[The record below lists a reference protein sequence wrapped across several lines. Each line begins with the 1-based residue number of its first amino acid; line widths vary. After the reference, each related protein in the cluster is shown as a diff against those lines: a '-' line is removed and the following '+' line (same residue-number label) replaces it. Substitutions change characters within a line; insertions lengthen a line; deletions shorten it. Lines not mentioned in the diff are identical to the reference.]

1 MKAFSLALI
10 AILLNV
16 HPAPLAVA
24 IVDGRDPV
32 DDMNP
37 PAPIRP
43 DPEKFADLLKKEE
56 KRIDDRMTR
65 IREELADLEKAT
77 PQDEKWAKEWAGTYY
92 VGDGLGQNVVIVL
105 APRGGIAYQNHGC
118 LGLYDGDWGEIV
130 GTYKDGLRFR
140 LAIGREGGSFLSERV
155 YFVRWGDRKYLVP
168 GSKMFDF
175 VNNYNVGGF
184 RYESLFG
191 IPMLQDPNGRSRR
204 FSDAPPS
211 EHPELPAAFAA
222 LLRDEPISL
231 KVKSVGPADPKQTRG
246 TMYDALNTI
255 ELEGG
260 STSGVFVGMEFPYP
274 LETLSTS
281 GGDLTITHTEADTC
295 TATFS
300 GSVGESKPP
309 AIGEILLTS
318 KKVPHI
324 VAPSTP
330 KDTPDAKK

>member
-1 MKAFSLALI
+1 MAQEAGGDLVEALK
-10 AILLNV
+10 
-16 HPAPLAVA
+16 
-24 IVDGRDPV
+24 
-32 DDMNP
+32 P

-56 KRIDDRMTR
+56 KRIEDRMSR
-65 IREELADLEKAT
+65 IREELAALDRAT
-77 PQDEKWAKEWAGTYY
+77 LPEENWAKQWAGTYY

-105 APRGGIAYQNHGC
+105 APGGGIAYQNHGC

-168 GSKMFDF
+168 GSKMFEF
-175 VNNYNVGGF
+175 VNNHNAGGF
-184 RYESLFG
+184 RHASMFG
-191 IPMLQDPNGRSRR
+191 IPMLQGPEAGSRR
-204 FSDAPPS
+204 LTEAQPAGR
-211 EHPELPAAFAA
+211 PELPAAFAA

-260 STSGVFVGMEFPYP
+260 TTSGVFVGMEFSYP
-274 LETLSTS
+274 LVTLATLR
-281 GGDLTITHTEADTC
+281 GDLTITRADVDTC

-309 AIGEILLTS
+309 SVGETVVTS
-318 KKVPHI
+318 EKFRRVATPGKHNDTSDTKK
-324 VAPSTP
+324 
-330 KDTPDAKK
+330 